1 MTIKDFRDVIGG
13 GLLILAG
20 AAAAVAATGYGIGSP
35 GSIEPGFFPL
45 LLCGVLVLVGAG
57 IVWSGIDTT
66 GNAPRAEA
74 VRLNPWHL
82 WCLCVVASG
91 FILFGL
97 LLPVAGL
104 FLTCF
109 VSISVVGA
117 TSRLLKP
124 LGALVTAFVLA
135 VVAVVLFRY
144 LLDLQV
150 PAWPWGG

>member
-13 GLLILAG
+13 GLLILVG
-20 AAAAVAATGYGIGSP
+20 GTAAVAATGYGIGSP

-45 LLCGVLVLVGAG
+45 LLAGVLVLVGAG

-66 GNAPRAEA
+66 GRAPRAEA
-74 VRLNPWHL
+74 VRLDAWHL

-117 TSRLLKP
+117 ASRLLKP
-124 LGALVTAFVLA
+124 LGALLTAFVLA
-135 VVAVVLFRY
+135 AVAVVLFRY